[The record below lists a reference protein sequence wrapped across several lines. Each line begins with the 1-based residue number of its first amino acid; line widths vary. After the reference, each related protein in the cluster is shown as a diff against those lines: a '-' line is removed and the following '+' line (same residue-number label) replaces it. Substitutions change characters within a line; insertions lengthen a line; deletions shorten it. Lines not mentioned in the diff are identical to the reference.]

1 MLRAPYIPQL
11 TSTALALEIIT
22 YGSGPFH
29 ALLNPWMRPYSFRMA
44 MMRLKISANT
54 PTQKKNVVSFVLCAK
69 PRENRKLP
77 THLTNDAK
85 GGKGERKGGKQE
97 RFDAGNLLRFR
108 LEWKMFPHFHLILYF
123 SFYFLFVAFP
133 SHKFF
138 VYDTILMVFFN
149 PSEDVKSATR
159 KCVIRNDHF
168 NRPPLVQI
176 KLNKMK

>member
-1 MLRAPYIPQL
+1 MPRSWSGPWKDARRAEGSRLFTSSFYNRHLYGSNHCNFYHRDEITFRAKRQCRTRSGMLRAPYIPQL

-54 PTQKKNVVSFVLCAK
+54 QTQKKNVVSFVLCAK

-85 GGKGERKGGKQE
+85 
-97 RFDAGNLLRFR
+97 
-108 LEWKMFPHFHLILYF
+108 
-123 SFYFLFVAFP
+123 
-133 SHKFF
+133 
-138 VYDTILMVFFN
+138 
-149 PSEDVKSATR
+149 EDPRRRCYT
-159 KCVIRNDHF
+159 
-168 NRPPLVQI
+168 
-176 KLNKMK
+176 